1 MAIQKDEAFVL
12 KRIPLRE
19 SSLLVT
25 LFCREAGKIKA
36 VAKGIRKEKKP
47 LTIRFEPFT
56 CLSVVYYEKLKS
68 DIHLLSQVSIS
79 ETYAFLRNRLDWFSY
94 GSYLTELVDHLF
106 NTHDPHPEVFD
117 LLGEAFRQF
126 SHASAASV
134 ARAFEVKLLSLIG
147 WLPELTQCAS
157 CGTKEMEQLYFSAR
171 QGGILCSKC
180 DQKESKSLPISKK
193 AVQTL
198 LFYLQNPLAK
208 ASQLQLDLQT
218 ERELERVG
226 EQFLQFRLE
235 YPLQSRRF
243 LSEMRGFLKN

>member
-1 MAIQKDEAFVL
+1 MAIRKDEAFVL

-56 CLSVVYYEKLKS
+56 RLSIVYYEKLKS

-117 LLGEAFRQF
+117 LLEEAFRQF
-126 SHASAASV
+126 SHASAAGV
-134 ARAFEVKLLSLIG
+134 ARAFEVKLLGLIG

-157 CGTKEMEQLYFSAR
+157 CSVKEMEQFYFSAR
-171 QGGILCSKC
+171 QGGILCPKC
-180 DQKESKSLPISKK
+180 DQKESKSLPISQK

-198 LFYLQNPLAK
+198 LFYLQNPLAN

-218 ERELERVG
+218 ERELERIG

-243 LSEMRGFLKN
+243 LSEMRGFLKS